1 VRVWCG
7 PYDDENR
14 DTDAVHILA
23 GKVPRDESPPTY
35 WIVSAVRADVERNPV
50 TTLPNSFVYTKPRG
64 AAFFAL
70 DAEDRENELSSAD
83 EESRGTM
90 RIELEGCEPGDTVR
104 VKFEDVV
111 LGSEYADLPPLS
123 VAGSLVAEI
132 SDAPDRS

>member
-1 VRVWCG
+1 VRAWCG

-35 WIVSAVRADVERNPV
+35 WIVSAVRADVERDPV

-70 DAEDRENELSSAD
+70 DAEERENELSSAD
-83 EESRGTM
+83 EESEGTIRVELAGRG
-90 RIELEGCEPGDTVR
+90 PGDTVR
-104 VKFEDVV
+104 VTFEKVV
-111 LGSEYADLPPLS
+111 LGSEYSDLSS
-123 VAGSLVAEI
+123 VSVEGSVRAEVE
-132 SDAPDRS
+132 S